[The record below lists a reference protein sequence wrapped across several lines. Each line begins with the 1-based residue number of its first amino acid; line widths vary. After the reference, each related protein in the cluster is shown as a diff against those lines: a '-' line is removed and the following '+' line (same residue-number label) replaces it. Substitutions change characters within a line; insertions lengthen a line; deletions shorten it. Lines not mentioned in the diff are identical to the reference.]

1 HDTCGQ
7 CDRTI
12 AQCYRDPRF
21 VAFCNERMVVV
32 LGHQPWDADDA
43 PHPARADGTCTV
55 HAGITCREHE
65 VLYRRGL
72 AVVGGFATSP
82 GNFVLDP
89 GKVEKG
95 AGGKAILV
103 PERDLPKWGD
113 AVEEYL
119 GAFRR
124 ACGAMD
130 R

>member
-1 HDTCGQ
+1 
-7 CDRTI
+7 
-12 AQCYRDPRF
+12 
-21 VAFCNERMVVV
+21 
-32 LGHQPWDADDA
+32 
-43 PHPARADGTCTV
+43 
-55 HAGITCREHE
+55 
-65 VLYRRGL
+65 RGL